1 MNDIPPEKK
10 NIVDKT
16 PQWLRLLLFV
26 RLSIVISLGY
36 TSYMAGTP
44 VGFSRAQ
51 LKNLGQ
57 RSHGACG
64 PKKNRWKC
72 RIFMKA
78 ATKLSWD
85 SSAETGSLTKKKKGS
100 ACRRINKKRN
110 ISPARLTRQ
119 Y

>member
-64 PKKNRWKC
+64 PKKKPVEMQNLHESRDKIILGLK
-72 RIFMKA
+72 RG
-78 ATKLSWD
+78 D
-85 SSAETGSLTKKKKGS
+85 RLTDKE
-100 ACRRINKKRN
+100 KKRIGLPKN
-110 ISPARLTRQ
+110 
-119 Y
+119 

>member
-26 RLSIVISLGY
+26 RLSIVISFGY

-44 VGFSRAQ
+44 VGFSRAH

-64 PKKNRWKC
+64 PKKNPWKC

-85 SSAETGSLTKKKKGS
+85 SSAETGSLTKKKKDRL
-100 ACRRINKKRN
+100 AEELIKKETF
-110 ISPARLTRQ
+110 LQ
-119 Y
+119 LD